1 MVSATKR
8 SEHAAKSKVTVN
20 AVTKHRLAGDSH
32 SAVFPS
38 HIGENHWHGSH
49 RNGHLGTHT
58 VSSKTKK

>member
-8 SEHAAKSKVTVN
+8 SEHAAKDPGTKV
-20 AVTKHRLAGDSH
+20 VTNHRLAGDSH
-32 SAVFPS
+32 SNVFPK
-38 HIGENHWHGSH
+38 HADTNHWHGGP